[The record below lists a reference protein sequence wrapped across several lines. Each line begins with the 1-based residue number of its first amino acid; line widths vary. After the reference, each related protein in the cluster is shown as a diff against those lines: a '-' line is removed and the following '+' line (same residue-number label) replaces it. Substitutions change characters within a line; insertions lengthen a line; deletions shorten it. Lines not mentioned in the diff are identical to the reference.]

1 MADTSD
7 AFKESSKLF
16 KDVHLNKV
24 PKPIWAL
31 AISTLLMTLSGAI
44 VFTIAPHYMVDVLK
58 LNKQSVGWVEGVV
71 ESFALMV
78 RMLSGSLSDYFVKRK
93 LIILIG
99 YIVSTIA
106 KFGMPF
112 AYTLTVLYFTRI
124 AERVGNGLQAAP
136 REALVGDL
144 APPSIRGAC
153 YGIRNA
159 FGKAGSSLGA
169 LLVFAILYY
178 LVVDVVDAS
187 TYQLIFFVGIVPSL
201 LACIILYAFVTDK
214 PVEKATLQKT
224 AVKRRSLLKW
234 SDIRYLGGRF
244 WLVMLVF
251 AVFNFSH
258 FSETFLQLRAREIGV
273 SLVYAPLVMVLM
285 NLTIALTSYPV
296 GNFSDKLG
304 RKLFLSLGFIFV
316 IVSDMLLAFGSGYL
330 SVFAAIMFWGI
341 QMAMT
346 QGMIAVLV
354 TDTANPEY
362 RGTAFGVLNVLTGI
376 VYLIATPLYGWIW
389 DEMGGQWPFI
399 CSAGVTVVALCL
411 LFLIMRKKQFT
422 TEEKNQTIA

>member
-1 MADTSD
+1 MNTSPEL
-7 AFKESSKLF
+7 ASKPKLF
-16 KDVHLNKV
+16 KDVELNKIPGPV
-24 PKPIWAL
+24 WAL
-31 AISTLLMTLSGAI
+31 STSALLMTLSAAI

-58 LNKQSVGWVEGVV
+58 LNKQSVGWVEGIV
-71 ESFALMV
+71 ESVALMV
-78 RMLSGSLSDYFVKRK
+78 RMISGSLSDYFVRRK

-106 KFGMPF
+106 KVGMPF
-112 AYTLTVLYFTRI
+112 AYTLSVLYVTRI
-124 AERVGNGLQAAP
+124 TERIGNGLQAAP

-144 APPSIRGAC
+144 APSSIRGAC

-169 LLVFAILYY
+169 LAVFGILYY
-178 LVVDVVDAS
+178 LVVDSVTTS
-187 TYQLIFFVGIVPSL
+187 IYQFIFLVGILPSF
-201 LACIILYAFVTDK
+201 LACIVLYLFVKDK
-214 PVEKATLQKT
+214 QQPLQDGVRHKPER
-224 AVKRRSLLKW
+224 KPLLKV
-234 SDIRYLGGRF
+234 SELKYLGARF

-285 NLTIALTSYPV
+285 NLTIAVTSYPV

-304 RKLFLSLGFIFV
+304 RKFFLSLGFMLV
-316 IVSDMLLAFGSGYL
+316 VLSDLLLAFGTGYI
-330 SVFAAIMFWGI
+330 SVFVAIMFWGM

-346 QGMIAVLV
+346 QGMIVALV
-354 TDTANPEY
+354 ADTAPENY
-362 RGTAFGVLNVLTGI
+362 RGTAFGVLNVLTGV

-389 DEMGGQWPFI
+389 DKMGGHWPFL
-399 CSAGVTVVALCL
+399 CSALVTVVALVL
-411 LFLIMRKKQFT
+411 LFVIMGKESFSSEKKSGT
-422 TEEKNQTIA
+422 HA